1 LPTGI
6 VAGVTDDGA
15 LELDDEPEEEEEE
28 EENDDDDDEDES
40 DGGDDDCADACGPT
54 SISAPSRR
62 PPSATTVLA

>member
-15 LELDDEPEEEEEE
+15 LELDDEPE
-28 EENDDDDDEDES
+28 DDDDDEDES

-62 PPSATTVLA
+62 PPSATTVLV